1 MQNKYR
7 LISLLLV
14 FGAAVTTSKAEIS
27 TLFTTVQERQLINT
41 NRYQSDKAKPQQAK
55 KDHHPA
61 KQNIQQLV
69 REQVRETLTISGITV
84 SNSGPNVV
92 WINNQVYED
101 GDKLGNQ
108 SRINILTTNPVK
120 VRITAPDGKQYFAA
134 SGETIEMVYLA
145 AVD

>member
-55 KDHHPA
+55 KDHPA